1 MKNGGILF
9 RGALD
14 PKGQESSN
22 ELALNKP
29 QDRASDPEGMRT
41 PSPRIDEPGHSPRF
55 PAGSSDVKIHKASR
69 KHTASFLASQQF
81 LQKKSSLKALG
92 KVFKTK
98 V

>member
-1 MKNGGILF
+1 MFLCWAVLVGLLRGG
-9 RGALD
+9 LD
-14 PKGQESSN
+14 TRE
-22 ELALNKP
+22 A
-29 QDRASDPEGMRT
+29 EGMRT
-41 PSPRIDEPGHSPRF
+41 PSPRVDEPGHSPRF

-92 KVFKTK
+92 QVFKTK